1 MKKIVLVVLI
11 LVSTLNIVH
20 AQSRKSVPAEVEKVY
35 GIPVYIYSYPT
46 VEYEEVGDVTA
57 VWSIVSAVMDEEASV
72 KDKVKELVQAAK
84 SKKKSGDISDFDAI
98 IINPDDYSGI
108 IIKYKDE
115 ESADAEVRKILNV
128 PVYLMSYPNEEYKE
142 VAEISA
148 TMSLLLGS
156 DKLSEQVA
164 EVVSK
169 AKRKEKKGKVDK
181 FDAIIISPDDFT
193 AILISF
199 NS

>member
-1 MKKIVLVVLI
+1 MKKIVFVVFMI
-11 LVSTLNIVH
+11 VSMLNIVQ
-20 AQSRKSVPAEVEKVY
+20 AQSRKSVLAEVEKVY
-35 GIPVYIYSYPT
+35 GISVYIYSYPT
-46 VEYEEVGDVTA
+46 VEYDEVGDVVA
-57 VWSIVSAVMDEEASV
+57 VWSIVSSAMDESASV
-72 KDKVKELVQAAK
+72 NDKVKELVQAAK

-108 IIKYKDE
+108 VIKYKEDK
-115 ESADAEVRKILNV
+115 SGNAKVRKVLNV
-128 PVYLMSYPNEEYKE
+128 PVYLMSYPSEEYEE

-156 DKLSEQVA
+156 DELSDQVS

-169 AKRKEKKGKVDK
+169 AKRKEKKGKVGK

-193 AILISF
+193 AILVRF
-199 NS
+199 N